1 MDILHRLIQTPNSQ
15 HEPLI
20 MTFLCTL
27 STNSIS
33 FEVDNLYFRGN
44 LDNKLLFQQ
53 SPSMDMGVVRLQNDM
68 LTFIPIGGTAV
79 PCTMKQGVLLNN
91 NTSSSSESSIE
102 LSPSIINSQCNPNL
116 KY

>member
-1 MDILHRLIQTPNSQ
+1 MDVLHRLIAQPNSQ
-15 HEPLI
+15 HEPLV
-20 MTFLCTL
+20 MSFLCSL
-27 STNSIS
+27 STNNIA

-44 LDNKLLFQQ
+44 LEDKLLFQQ
-53 SPSMDMGVVRLQNDM
+53 SPSYDMGIVKLQNDM

-79 PCTMKQGVLLNN
+79 AFTITQAVVLTNS
-91 NTSSSSESSIE
+91 SSSSESSIE

>member
-1 MDILHRLIQTPNSQ
+1 MDVLHRLIQNPNSQ

-20 MTFLCTL
+20 MSFLCSL

-53 SPSMDMGVVRLQNDM
+53 SSMDMGVVRLQNDT
-68 LTFIPIGGTAV
+68 LVFIPIGGTAV
-79 PCTMKQGVLLNN
+79 AFTITQAVVLNN
-91 NTSSSSESSIE
+91 NTSSSESSIE